1 MTMSL
6 WCAGPP
12 LVLASRS
19 ASRRAMLE
27 AAGIPIEVSIPD
39 VDERAVEAAGG
50 PRGPVEAAS
59 LLARE
64 KARTVARHMSHRL
77 VVGADQTLALGAR
90 RFDKPRDR
98 TAARNQLMTL
108 AGKTHHLHSA
118 VALARDGEILF
129 EGSDTASLTMR
140 NLSESFL
147 DSYMD
152 AAGSAVLDSV
162 GAYQLEKLGIHLFER
177 IEGDHFTILGL
188 PLLRLLEFLRGQ
200 GCLAT

>member
-1 MTMSL
+1 MSL
-6 WCAGPP
+6 WRAAQP

-19 ASRRAMLE
+19 LPRRAMLE

-39 VDERAVEAAGG
+39 VDERAVEAAAG
-50 PRGPVEAAS
+50 PPAPVEAAA

-64 KARTVARHMSHRL
+64 KAKAMARHMPQRL

-90 RFDKPRDR
+90 RFDKPRDGA
-98 TAARNQLMTL
+98 AARAQLLAL

-118 VALARDGEILF
+118 VALAQDGEVLF
-129 EGSDTASLTMR
+129 EGADTASLTMR

-188 PLLRLLEFLRGQ
+188 PLLRLLEFLRRQ